1 MSKKY
6 RNPLTGE
13 IFTLE
18 EVEEVDEE
26 VSGTPTKKVDSS
38 VNPETPEGAEPEKGV
53 GKTPSKNKSGFS
65 WTPFDVLDE
74 IDGKDVEKI
83 ALVPRLASAA
93 CLPSRGCAPSSTVIR
108 LVTMHRLPT
117 SSDRRYYEVEANARA
132 RKSLPQSS

>member
-6 RNPLTGE
+6 RNPQTGE

-83 ALVPRLASAA
+83 ALGAALGIGGVLAIKGLCSFF
-93 CLPSRGCAPSSTVIR
+93 
-108 LVTMHRLPT
+108 
-117 SSDRRYYEVEANARA
+117 DRD
-132 RKSLPQSS
+132 